1 MWYYF
6 VAALCG
12 IGTGWA
18 DVAINDLLFTA
29 LLVVFSCMML
39 GLLTAAGALA
49 VGDHCGDVDSDLGVC
64 GVSVLLTVKPTRDQV
79 YGSILDFLPGI
90 AGAYGGSFM
99 RRVVENL
106 RDKKQG
112 FGPWALG
119 FRLFGLPAL
128 GTTRK
133 ELTTEE
139 HVRATESRVLG
150 FRTWELEFL
159 GAVGRPLLLG
169 IG

>member
-1 MWYYF
+1 MDSSRSIRDLWYYL
-6 VAALCG
+6 VAVCCG

-39 GLLTAAGALA
+39 GLLRPRAPWRWVLIVGAMIP
-49 VGDHCGDVDSDLGVC
+49 
-64 GVSVLLTVKPTRDQV
+64 VSEYVAFRFFTVKPTRDQM

-106 RDKKQG
+106 KSGK
-112 FGPWALG
+112 
-119 FRLFGLPAL
+119 
-128 GTTRK
+128 
-133 ELTTEE
+133 
-139 HVRATESRVLG
+139 
-150 FRTWELEFL
+150 
-159 GAVGRPLLLG
+159 
-169 IG
+169 